1 MQETKSPEIVNK
13 CGKVPHTAFPHPFQ
27 VCAEMSVHMKTV
39 PNTLGDKNCAVLV
52 SFLSHSHMLVIEP
65 YADRVDI
72 ELVTYDQ
79 LKRERTIDTFERL
92 HKEYMNIHE
101 HSTRMFC
108 ADDYFLTVVAYN
120 DLTGIGVRRL
130 RHFVS
135 ILNLRMHLRT
145 IQRKYCEGV
154 L

>member
-1 MQETKSPEIVNK
+1 
-13 CGKVPHTAFPHPFQ
+13 
-27 VCAEMSVHMKTV
+27 MKTV

-52 SFLSHSHMLVIEP
+52 SFLSHLHMLVIVP
-65 YADRVDI
+65 YADCVDI

-79 LKRERTIDTFERL
+79 LKRERTIDIFDRL
-92 HKEYMNIHE
+92 HKEYMNSHVYSI
-101 HSTRMFC
+101 RMFC
-108 ADDYFLTVVAYN
+108 ADDYFLSVVAYN

-135 ILNLRMHLRT
+135 ILNLRMHLQT
-145 IQRKYCEGV
+145 IQYKFYEGV